1 MTSASEATARIA
13 SASNRT
19 KPRYNISECTS
30 SSDEQLTTGAASN
43 GHIMPNSSG
52 VFDYATWLVG
62 RMSHEQRLKLSHS
75 FTWADLRA
83 GLGTP
88 FIAYEVV
95 RRALQPYGLCPA
107 GKCTGLAEMSKDRR
121 DALRRRMVHAA
132 PSAPIFRSNED
143 LTSRLP
149 KHDGGHAQD
158 LPVADHLFM
167 GIVCVD
173 ISRCS
178 STPKTLT
185 DASGFSG
192 KSWLDFLKHG
202 IF

>member
-1 MTSASEATARIA
+1 MSQEYGGTEVRSASEETARIA
-13 SASNRT
+13 SAR
-19 KPRYNISECTS
+19 R
-30 SSDEQLTTGAASN
+30 
-43 GHIMPNSSG
+43 IMPNSSG

-62 RMSHEQRLKLSHS
+62 RMSHEQRLKLTHS
-75 FTWADLRA
+75 FTWVDLCA

-88 FIAYEVV
+88 FIAYEAV

-107 GKCTGLAEMSKDRR
+107 GPCIGLTEMSKDRR

-132 PSAPIFRSNED
+132 SSAPIFRSNEE

-149 KHDGGHAQD
+149 KDDGGNGQD

-178 STPKTLT
+178 STPKSMT
-185 DASGFSG
+185 DASGSSG
-192 KSWLDFLKHG
+192 KSWLDFLKYVDLLTFEERP
-202 IF
+202 IKIRWSVLRT